1 MAGPGQPQAWA
12 NGMPGPLTGGGSRS
26 QGAAYGPARRAA
38 YGILWAVM
46 TVIFL
51 ISAFIGL
58 AGHSWLL
65 GILAILVAGVSAYY
79 DFQIWTYRARRL
91 WGIRF
96 L

>member
-1 MAGPGQPQAWA
+1 
-12 NGMPGPLTGGGSRS
+12 
-26 QGAAYGPARRAA
+26 
-38 YGILWAVM
+38 M